1 MLSIEHAG
9 SVHRAESKALPG
21 ESDIEQNGAGIPSA
35 NPAAKAL
42 HFPQQRHS
50 DLRIGEVLV
59 DLGFTDE
66 SNVEAAVNRAG
77 IMGLMTGEALL
88 QHGAVTGRQLAQ
100 GLASRYGLPFLDY
113 DEFPVDDR
121 VLERVDTQV
130 ARKHMAIPCARLDA
144 NTIIVAVADPETVPA
159 MEQMGSAR
167 NLNVIC
173 ALAQENDV
181 YFMIRRAEQLRAAA
195 ATNAPSAAAANPP
208 QTDAA

>member
-1 MLSIEHAG
+1 MLSIEHATSVPSVESG
-9 SVHRAESKALPG
+9 SLSG
-21 ESDIEQNGAGIPSA
+21 ESNIEQNGAGTPPA
-35 NPAAKAL
+35 NPAADAL
-42 HFPQQRHS
+42 HFPKQRHS

-66 SNVEAAVNRAG
+66 SNVEAALNRAG

-144 NTIIVAVADPETVPA
+144 TTIIVAVSDPKTVPA
-159 MEQMGSAR
+159 MEEMGRSR
-167 NLNVIC
+167 NLRVIC

-195 ATNAPSAAAANPP
+195 ATASQAAEVNPP